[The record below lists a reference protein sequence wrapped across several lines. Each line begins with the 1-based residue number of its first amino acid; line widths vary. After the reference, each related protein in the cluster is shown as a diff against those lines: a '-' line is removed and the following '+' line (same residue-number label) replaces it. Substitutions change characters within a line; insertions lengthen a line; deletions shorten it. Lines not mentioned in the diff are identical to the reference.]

1 MVEECCRDLDEI
13 IKMYKEAKAV
23 HNLPE
28 WDYLEENFDI
38 SKAFTGEGGIVLRD
52 VRRKMNEKIASYLH
66 LFETFINPQST
77 PMFIM
82 NVLKN
87 LEEKDWENVRR
98 VYKELA
104 RLQFKQILVD
114 VVYSE
119 DKEAALI
126 KKIFEMWE
134 KEKGEISKIIEIL
147 DKKYAE
153 NSLDKKKS
161 YFG

>member
-13 IKMYKEAKAV
+13 KKMYEEARKI
-23 HNLPE
+23 HSLPE
-28 WDYLEENFDI
+28 WDSLEENFDV

-52 VRRKMNEKIASYLH
+52 IRRKMNEKIASYLH

-104 RLQFKQILVD
+104 GLQFKQILVD

-119 DKEAALI
+119 EKEANLI
-126 KKIFEMWE
+126 KKVFEMWE
-134 KEKGEISKIIEIL
+134 KEKSEISKIIEIL